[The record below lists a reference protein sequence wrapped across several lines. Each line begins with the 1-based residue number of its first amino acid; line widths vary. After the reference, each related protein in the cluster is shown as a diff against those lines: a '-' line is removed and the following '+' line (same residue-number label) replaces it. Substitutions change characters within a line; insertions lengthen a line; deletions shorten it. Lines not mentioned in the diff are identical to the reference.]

1 MVDCMVFLDWLFL
14 IEMFNSW
21 VIFGEIFGRKWV
33 LHWSFLQHIIHG
45 WTEAANQ
52 NLGNLLRFVGEYLT
66 MWDNVFF
73 VVEFA
78 YNNLVNIS
86 IGLSSFEKVIGY
98 KPWKSRELPILIGDR
113 PSASVESFV
122 NRLYNCIRWQIATI
136 SDNYKSAANLHK

>member
-1 MVDCMVFLDWLFL
+1 M
-14 IEMFNSW
+14 
-21 VIFGEIFGRKWV
+21 

-45 WTEAANQ
+45 WTEAVNQ

-98 KPWKSRELPILIGDR
+98 KP
-113 PSASVESFV
+113 
-122 NRLYNCIRWQIATI
+122 
-136 SDNYKSAANLHK
+136 